1 MKTGPLLLQ
10 RNPKGPGYWP
20 TVSAGRPR
28 RKTREQRQS
37 PSSGTP
43 GHGMRPEQVPSLP
56 WVSVSSSVE
65 GTGLPHLQGA
75 LWHSVLQGQPWRA
88 HHCRTVVL
96 LLCLS
101 LGCFIHNP
109 GTFTECLLWK
119 WHHAKLAHNPSRGTE
134 VPSSSPFHRCKN
146 RGPEVKHLAAD
157 PRVKQG
163 SQGLK
168 PGLSNPEAQVLHS
181 NIK

>member
-1 MKTGPLLLQ
+1 MLTPSSLPATSPVSLKCWHREDRPS
-10 RNPKGPGYWP
+10 PSAKKSKGPGYWP
-20 TVSAGRPR
+20 TILAGRPR

-43 GHGMRPEQVPSLP
+43 GHEMRPEQVLSLP
-56 WVSVSSSVE
+56 WVSVSFFVE

-109 GTFTECLLWK
+109 GTFTECPLWK
-119 WHHAKLAHNPSRGTE
+119 WHHAKHAHNPS
-134 VPSSSPFHRCKN
+134 
-146 RGPEVKHLAAD
+146 
-157 PRVKQG
+157 
-163 SQGLK
+163 
-168 PGLSNPEAQVLHS
+168 
-181 NIK
+181 